1 MTFSRLVLG
10 TVQFGLNYGIA
21 NVSGK
26 PSFERV
32 KAILTT
38 AFDNGVTTLDTAAAY
53 GDSEIV
59 LGKALKELGLSSRAA
74 VVSKVPPVPQDA
86 DPLTFIT
93 ASVTNSLK
101 RLQLPE
107 LPLVLFHSEKDWRY
121 HGELETLVAKGMIG
135 HAGVSLDSLAC
146 ADIADECPF
155 LQLPCNVFD
164 RRFDDKIEN
173 HRSGRIFIRSV
184 YLQGLAL
191 MPEEKIPFPELRDY
205 RKRLESFGLP
215 MAELCMRYLLS
226 QPGPVSVL
234 TGVDTPEQLKENVRM
249 AELGALPD
257 DLFKA
262 VRDTVPLLDE
272 RLIRP
277 GNWPKNR

>member
-1 MTFSRLVLG
+1 MLG

-21 NVSGK
+21 NTSGK
-26 PSFERV
+26 PSYERA
-32 KAILTT
+32 KQILHDAADAGIT
-38 AFDNGVTTLDTAAAY
+38 ALDTAAAY
-53 GDSEIV
+53 GDSELV
-59 LGKALKELGLSSRAA
+59 LGRAMAELGIADKMT
-74 VVSKVPPVPQDA
+74 VVSKVPPIPEGA
-86 DPLTFIT
+86 DPLAFIEK
-93 ASVTNSLK
+93 SVTSSLE
-101 RLQLPE
+101 RLRLPVIPLILFHRETDNKYLPE
-107 LPLVLFHSEKDWRY
+107 MQALID
-121 HGELETLVAKGMIG
+121 KGMIL
-135 HAGVSLDSLAC
+135 HAGVSLDSLPYAGL
-146 ADIADECPF
+146 ADKIDF
-155 LQLPCNVFD
+155 VQVPCNVMD
-164 RRFDDKIEN
+164 HRFDQAFHADRAG
-173 HRSGRIFIRSV
+173 HVFIRSV
-184 YLQGLAL
+184 YLQGLML
-191 MPEEKIPFPELRDY
+191 MPRERIPFPELAAYRDQ
-205 RKRLESFGLP
+205 LEKFGLP

>member
-32 KAILTT
+32 KAILTA
-38 AFDNGVTTLDTAAAY
+38 AFDNGVTTFDTAAAY
-53 GDSEIV
+53 GDSEVV
-59 LGKALKELGLSSRAA
+59 LGKALKELGLNSRAA
-74 VVSKVPPVPQDA
+74 VVSKVPPIPQNT

-93 ASVTNSLK
+93 ESVTNSLK

-121 HGELETLVAKGMIG
+121 HGELETLISKGMIR
-135 HAGVSLDSLAC
+135 HAGVSLDSLAYAGT
-146 ADIADECPF
+146 ADGSPF

-164 RRFDDKIEN
+164 RRFDEKIEN

-191 MPEEKIPFPELRDY
+191 MPEEKIPFPELREY
-205 RKRLESFGLP
+205 RKKLESFGLP

-226 QPGPVSVL
+226 FPGSVSVL
-234 TGVDTPEQLKENVRM
+234 TGVDTPEQLRENCRVASLGPLPPELFAQVR
-249 AELGALPD
+249 AA
-257 DLFKA
+257 
-262 VRDTVPLLDE
+262 VPLLPE

-277 GNWPKNR
+277 FLWNIKK